1 MNVTSENKRLP
12 KSIRN
17 RQIKVGKWTESLKIS
32 DVNQIWSELHRI
44 VSSHPLVR
52 ASKSAGFLVEEGKYN
67 AYTDLTQ
74 ELFVALLSKD
84 RFQHYLDTAMTDAE
98 IEAEISQIELTNML
112 TAELRKRYPESY
124 RLARRVSTLIQNSK
138 KFKRFDNVGAPEVH
152 RRLAE
157 RIYGLA
163 EWNESKKTRNV
174 QEMEERVKV
183 VSFHSRDTRMV
194 GCTGDAQIVISNVDL
209 EKLIIRVFKAI
220 DSPVD
225 VRSLRSMVMG
235 RLPIMDIYLVPIGG
249 TFDNDDEN
257 NYEYD
262 PADVR
267 ETPEEGVF
275 RREAEGTAAGFVDD
289 FLESLNK
296 SVRGKQK
303 QYSRMVNVLWHCYL
317 TNDGGTQLEVA
328 EMLGVS
334 DSLVSDYRK
343 RIESNLQ
350 DLSFEG
356 VNEARQFEKA
366 LKKKVREI
374 LTVESQQVTV

>member
-1 MNVTSENKRLP
+1 MSAIKQTARLP
-12 KSIRN
+12 KTIQN
-17 RQIKVGKWTESLKIS
+17 RQIKVGKWTESLKVS

-52 ASKSAGFLVEEGKYN
+52 ASKRAGFLIEEGKHN

-74 ELFVALLSKD
+74 ELFVALLSKE
-84 RFQHYLDTAMTDAE
+84 RFQHYLDTDMSDSE
-98 IEAEISQIELTNML
+98 IEAEISQIELTNLL

-124 RLARRVSTLIQNSK
+124 RLARRVSTLIQTSK
-138 KFKRFDNVGAPEVH
+138 TFKRFDNLDNGDVH
-152 RRLAE
+152 RRLAD
-157 RIYGLA
+157 RQYGLA
-163 EWNESKKTRNV
+163 EWTNDKTRRNV

-209 EKLIIRVFKAI
+209 EKLIVKVFKAV

-225 VRSLRSMVMG
+225 VRSLRSFVMS
-235 RLPIMDIYLVPIGG
+235 RLPVMDIYLVPIGG
-249 TFDNDDEN
+249 ASGDDDDNK
-257 NYEYD
+257 YEYD
-262 PADVR
+262 PADTR
-267 ETPEEGVF
+267 EDPEETVL
-275 RREAEGTAAGFVDD
+275 RREAEYTAAGYVDN
-289 FLESLNK
+289 FLKNLEK
-296 SVRGKQK
+296 SVRGKAK
-303 QYSRMVNVLWHCYL
+303 QYNRMINVLWHCYL
-317 TNDGGTQLEVA
+317 ISDSGTQLEVA

-350 DLSFEG
+350 SLSFNG

-366 LKKKVREI
+366 LRRKVRDMI
-374 LTVESQQVTV
+374 TVEKEEIAV